1 MDLALLFEA
10 PAAVF
15 IRINSKRYVSGI
27 MVISTDSGIGKP
39 NSNSG
44 LVYCVSFMV
53 MPLKQ
58 T

>member
-15 IRINSKRYVSGI
+15 IRVNGKRYVSGI
-27 MVISTDSGIGKP
+27 AVISTDSGISKP
-39 NSNSG
+39 GSNSG

-53 MPLKQ
+53 MSLKK

>member
-15 IRINSKRYVSGI
+15 IRVNSKRYIGGI
-27 MVISTDSGIGKP
+27 AVISTDSGIGKP
-39 NSNSG
+39 GSNSG

-53 MPLKQ
+53 MPLKK